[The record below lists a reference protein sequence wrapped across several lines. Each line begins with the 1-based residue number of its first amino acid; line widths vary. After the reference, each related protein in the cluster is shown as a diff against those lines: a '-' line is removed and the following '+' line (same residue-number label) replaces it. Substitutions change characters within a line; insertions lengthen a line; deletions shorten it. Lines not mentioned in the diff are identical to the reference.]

1 METLMGLIHCLKGFC
16 NVPFFSLPEGFCLG
30 CWDEKS
36 RSIIESHY
44 PSSKILNAEE
54 FRVDFMSVVP
64 KILLTGASGLLGRE
78 VVKLLGD
85 SAELHLLVR
94 KKFIPK

>member
-1 METLMGLIHCLKGFC
+1 
-16 NVPFFSLPEGFCLG
+16 
-30 CWDEKS
+30 
-36 RSIIESHY
+36 
-44 PSSKILNAEE
+44 
-54 FRVDFMSVVP
+54 MSVVP

-94 KKFIPK
+94 KKKFIPK